1 MRKKIFKGIKY
12 PLNCVRPLILLGPL
26 YAYMHAPPSDDKK
39 ISKNFFVYFV
49 YFVVSAFPPEYTKPK
64 R

>member
-1 MRKKIFKGIKY
+1 MR
-12 PLNCVRPLILLGPL
+12 VMT
-26 YAYMHAPPSDDKK
+26 ADDKK

>member
-1 MRKKIFKGIKY
+1 
-12 PLNCVRPLILLGPL
+12 
-26 YAYMHAPPSDDKK
+26 MHAPPSDDKK
-39 ISKNFFVYFV
+39 FSKNFFVYFV

>member
-1 MRKKIFKGIKY
+1 MTKKF
-12 PLNCVRPLILLGPL
+12 
-26 YAYMHAPPSDDKK
+26 
-39 ISKNFFVYFV
+39 KNFFVYFV